1 MVVFHLNQP
10 SSDTEPVLIQNQAP
24 HRNKSLR
31 RRSGRRVWVAC
42 LAWMGVIG
50 TGAYCFS
57 QAAETP
63 PQDGQMSWE
72 KVVAAGKKDGK
83 VVVSVPPGSELRR
96 GFKDQFERRF
106 GIELELVAG
115 RGSAIVRRIADEY
128 RAGVRYFDVHTG
140 GAGTIIYGLA
150 EMMEPV
156 QAYLILPEVKEA
168 QRWWGGHMYVD
179 KENRYAYSFLAFVQE
194 AIWYNTTLMK
204 PDEIRTY
211 DDLLHAK
218 WLEKIGYS
226 DPRAGGA
233 GQGNWTFLWKTRGED
248 YLRKLTQQKLVLM
261 REERTLAEYLAKGNV
276 ALTIGLDIDNFGP
289 FVKSG
294 LPVKPLPP
302 LKDGVYP
309 VTGSG
314 ILAVIKNPPH
324 PNATKVFMNW
334 FLGREGQESYQR
346 AIGEPTRRL
355 DVETPKESHA
365 VRPAREFMSV
375 EQYHQLESHTEA
387 KQETV
392 RKPAIAAANKLL
404 N

>member
-1 MVVFHLNQP
+1 MINRGRKW
-10 SSDTEPVLIQNQAP
+10 VL
-24 HRNKSLR
+24 
-31 RRSGRRVWVAC
+31 VAC
-42 LAWMGVIG
+42 LA
-50 TGAYCFS
+50 GASIIRISAMAADPPS
-57 QAAETP
+57 QE
-63 PQDGQMSWE
+63 GQAGWE
-72 KVVAAGKKDGK
+72 RVVAAARKEGK
-83 VVVSVPPGSELRR
+83 VVVSVPPGSELPR

-106 GIELELVAG
+106 GIELELVTG

-128 RAGVRYFDVHTG
+128 KAGLRYFDIHTG

-150 EMMEPV
+150 DIMDPV
-156 QAYLILPEVKEA
+156 QSYFVLPEVKDA
-168 QRWWGGHMYVD
+168 QKWWGGHMYVD

-204 PDEIRTY
+204 PEEIRTY
-211 DDLLHAK
+211 DDLLQSK
-218 WLEKIGYS
+218 WTEKIGYS

-248 YLRKLTQQKLVLM
+248 FLRKLTQQKLVIM
-261 REERTLAEYLAKGNV
+261 REERTLAEYFAKGNV

-294 LPVKPLPP
+294 LPVKPLPV

-314 ILAVIKNPPH
+314 ILAVIKSPPH
-324 PNATKVFMNW
+324 PNATKVFINW
-334 FLGREGQESYQR
+334 FLGREGQESYQK

-355 DVETPKESHA
+355 DVEPPKEAYA

-387 KQETV
+387 KQESV

>member
-1 MVVFHLNQP
+1 MLRGRKRITLVPMKYRRHKWISLACFAWACMIGI
-10 SSDTEPVLIQNQAP
+10 SSDSSCNAVEAP
-24 HRNKSLR
+24 SPEWQ
-31 RRSGRRVWVAC
+31 S
-42 LAWMGVIG
+42 
-50 TGAYCFS
+50 T
-57 QAAETP
+57 
-63 PQDGQMSWE
+63 WE
-72 KVVAAGKKDGK
+72 KVVASGKKEGK

-106 GIELELVAG
+106 GIELELVTG
-115 RGSAIVRRIADEY
+115 RGSATVRRIADEY
-128 RAGVRYFDVHTG
+128 KAGVRYFDVHTG
-140 GAGTIIYGLA
+140 GSGTIIYGLA
-150 EMMEPV
+150 GMMEPV
-156 QAYLILPEVKEA
+156 QSYFVLPEVKDA
-168 QRWWGGHMYVD
+168 RHWWGGHMYVD

-194 AIWYNTTLMK
+194 AIWYNTTLTR
-204 PDEIRTY
+204 PEDVRTY
-211 DDLLHAK
+211 DDLLQVK
-218 WLEKIGYS
+218 WAEKFAYS
-226 DPRAGGA
+226 DPRAGGG

-248 YLRKLTQQKLVLM
+248 FLRKLMQQKPVIM

-314 ILAVIKNPPH
+314 ILAVIKNSPH
-324 PNATKVFMNW
+324 PNATKVFINW
-334 FLGREGQESYQR
+334 FLGREGQESYQK

-355 DVETPKESHA
+355 DVEAPKELYA
-365 VRPAREFMSV
+365 VRPAREFMTV

-387 KQETV
+387 KQESV